1 MSRYKAS
8 YNKFIIAAMVILL
21 CLISITGATLALFT
35 SDVNDGTIG
44 INATSGNV
52 KVDIVD
58 EKDTRSLVGQFLK
71 FETRTPEDEVL
82 FEPGAT
88 YYTEGFRVKN
98 KGDIPLDYI
107 LYVSE
112 DETISDDFSEAF
124 DVWIVTDRADAKG
137 EVKLM
142 DFNGELAVGQCSD
155 IYYLVFRMKETA
167 GNEYQDRTF
176 TGVGITVCAVQGN
189 AIDND

>member
-1 MSRYKAS
+1 MLNHSENFTARYNPFFKS
-8 YNKFIIAAMVILL
+8 
-21 CLISITGATLALFT
+21 
-35 SDVNDGTIG
+35 
-44 INATSGNV
+44 
-52 KVDIVD
+52 
-58 EKDTRSLVGQFLK
+58 
-71 FETRTPEDEVL
+71 
-82 FEPGAT
+82 
-88 YYTEGFRVKN
+88 FRIKN

-142 DFNGELAVGQCSD
+142 DFDGELAVGQCSE

-176 TGVGITVCAVQGN
+176 SGVGVTVCAVQGN

>member
-58 EKDTRSLVGQFLK
+58 EKDTRSLVGEFLK
-71 FETRTPEDEVL
+71 FETRTPDDEVL

-88 YYTEGFRVKN
+88 YYTEGFRIKN

-124 DVWIVTDRADAKG
+124 DVWIVTDRAEAKG

-142 DFNGELAVGQCSD
+142 DFDGELAVGQCSE

-176 TGVGITVCAVQGN
+176 SGVGVTVCAVQGN

>member
-58 EKDTRSLVGQFLK
+58 EKDTRSLVGEFLK
-71 FETRTPEDEVL
+71 FETLTPGDEVL

-88 YYTEGFRVKN
+88 YYTEGFRIKN

-142 DFNGELAVGQCSD
+142 DFNGELAVGQCSE

-176 TGVGITVCAVQGN
+176 SGVGVTVCAVQGN

>member
-1 MSRYKAS
+1 MSRYKRE

-21 CLISITGATLALFT
+21 CLVSITGATLALFT

-44 INATSGNV
+44 INATAGNI

-58 EKDTRSLVGQFLK
+58 EQDTVSLVGQFLK

-137 EVKLM
+137 EVELM

>member
-58 EKDTRSLVGQFLK
+58 EKDTRSLVGEFLK
-71 FETRTPEDEVL
+71 FETHWCL
-82 FEPGAT
+82 F
-88 YYTEGFRVKN
+88 N
-98 KGDIPLDYI
+98 
-107 LYVSE
+107 
-112 DETISDDFSEAF
+112 
-124 DVWIVTDRADAKG
+124 
-137 EVKLM
+137 
-142 DFNGELAVGQCSD
+142 
-155 IYYLVFRMKETA
+155 
-167 GNEYQDRTF
+167 
-176 TGVGITVCAVQGN
+176 QG
-189 AIDND
+189 